1 MGSNKSE
8 KRKPKSAV
16 YRSFWASV
24 VYFHLRL
31 ISTKSHKREMTRNQ
45 FVGNHTRVRIPPAAP
60 ENGAMS
66 MFIGMAPLF
75 IVLTPTAFFLALPP
89 AFGQLLGQCKGLF
102 HHGGAQ
108 LFRLGI
114 QMGVDVGRGG
124 DIAVSQPF
132 LYLLHGHTLLQQQA
146 GAGVP

>member
-1 MGSNKSE
+1 MPASQLFSLTLALLFAIINRHRVQRRFLCSGIE
-8 KRKPKSAV
+8 AV
-16 YRSFWASV
+16 ITG
-24 VYFHLRL
+24 L
-31 ISTKSHKREMTRNQ
+31 TRNQ

>member
-1 MGSNKSE
+1 
-8 KRKPKSAV
+8 
-16 YRSFWASV
+16 
-24 VYFHLRL
+24 
-31 ISTKSHKREMTRNQ
+31 
-45 FVGNHTRVRIPPAAP
+45 
-60 ENGAMS
+60 

>member
-1 MGSNKSE
+1 MGSNKNE

-31 ISTKSHKREMTRNQ
+31 ISTKSHKGEMTRNQ